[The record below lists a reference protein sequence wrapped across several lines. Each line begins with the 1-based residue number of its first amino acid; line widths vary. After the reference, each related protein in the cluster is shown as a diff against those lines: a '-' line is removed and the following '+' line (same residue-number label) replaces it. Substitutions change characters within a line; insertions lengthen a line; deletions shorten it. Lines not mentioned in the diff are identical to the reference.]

1 MPVSGLFSQI
11 LLAFQQGQLDLSGSP
26 KQLLPKYSFNGK
38 GNTVGTGAFSY
49 AHFLS
54 SKFAIMMYFESFSRA
69 KVELGLFGKTVK
81 TLAVSQQLLMNVCV
95 SSELTQLCQ

>member
-1 MPVSGLFSQI
+1 
-11 LLAFQQGQLDLSGSP
+11 
-26 KQLLPKYSFNGK
+26 
-38 GNTVGTGAFSY
+38 
-49 AHFLS
+49 
-54 SKFAIMMYFESFSRA
+54 MMYFESFSRA